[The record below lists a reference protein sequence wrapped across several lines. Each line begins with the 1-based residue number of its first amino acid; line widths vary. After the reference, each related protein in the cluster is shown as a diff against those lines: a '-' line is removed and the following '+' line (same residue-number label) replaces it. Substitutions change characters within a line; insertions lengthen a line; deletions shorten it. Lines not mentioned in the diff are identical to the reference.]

1 MPSKM
6 DTEVVKDYI
15 HKLQIEQL
23 IALGEFRE
31 QNTASLRDFREEWVK
46 GHIEVTTQLIAV
58 KEQVARQNGN
68 VAALQKWQFDH
79 PIVCEVKSVISLLT
93 NEINALKQKIAD
105 QSLGDEKEIGALKQQ
120 ISNRVISDGQ
130 KEKDDLKWEMRI
142 RPVVKIIGILA
153 LGALGSHMPELGKLL
168 KLW

>member
-1 MPSKM
+1 M
-6 DTEVVKDYI
+6 DTEVIKDYI

-23 IALGEFRE
+23 IALGEFRD

-46 GHIEVTTQLIAV
+46 GHIEVTTQLVAV

-68 VAALQKWQFDH
+68 VAALQKWKSDH
-79 PIVCEVKSVISLLT
+79 PIVCEVKPVISLLT
-93 NEINALKQKIAD
+93 NEINALKQKVSD
-105 QSLGDEKEIGALKQQ
+105 QNLDDEKKISGLKQQ
-120 ISNRVISDGQ
+120 ISNRIVSDRQ

-153 LGALGSHMPELGKLL
+153 LGALGSHVTDLGKLL